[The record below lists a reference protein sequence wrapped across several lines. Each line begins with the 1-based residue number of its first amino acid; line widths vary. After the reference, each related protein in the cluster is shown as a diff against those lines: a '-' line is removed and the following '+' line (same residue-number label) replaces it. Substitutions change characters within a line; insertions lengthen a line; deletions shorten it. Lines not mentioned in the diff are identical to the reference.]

1 MSRGTRPQRLR
12 RHREPASGRRAAQDL
27 EAGEF
32 DSAAAARGP
41 ARPAGKFLRRRGWR
55 RRRRDLA
62 LAETCRGGL
71 AEISTRA
78 LSSSARGTH
87 CRQPAPD
94 LPRTLKV
101 VGDREDRPSAA
112 DGNNRRKHVDQA
124 RGRSRADGAAQIGG
138 DTVQPRIG
146 PAVGR
151 AEALPDRQARWSTT
165 RWQHWPTR
173 GISDA
178 DGGGPVRDPLPG

>member
-12 RHREPASGRRAAQDL
+12 RHREPASGRSAAQDL

-32 DSAAAARGP
+32 DSAAAARRP
-41 ARPAGKFLRRRGWR
+41 ARPAGEILAPQRLAAATAGSSAC
-55 RRRRDLA
+55 RDS
-62 LAETCRGGL
+62 RGGL

-78 LSSSARGTH
+78 LSPSARGTH
-87 CRQPAPD
+87 CRQPTPD

-146 PAVGR
+146 PAIGR
-151 AEALPDRQARWSTT
+151 AEALPDRHARWSTT

-173 GISDA
+173 GINDA